1 MSTHSSTRHDRTSI
15 GKRWRWAARVRH
27 VIGFLARTTP
37 ALTRELPPVEVAK
50 ALDLSKADIFEQAS
64 ELGRGIDAEP
74 ERRCGAVRRPG
85 PVCARFHPRRPG
97 GVRVGLNY
105 PRHLVSGS
113 SSAIIDDHRR

>member
-1 MSTHSSTRHDRTSI
+1 MSTHSSTRHYRTSI

-97 GVRVGLNY
+97 RSQGRAELPPPLGVKKLEC
-105 PRHLVSGS
+105 H
-113 SSAIIDDHRR
+113 HR